1 MFDLRQCADPHPDQG
16 ICGGKRTELKV
27 TEAQASAWN
36 ALRTHCETNA
46 QKPGEVRASMM
57 AQHVGQQQASTL
69 ADRLDR
75 KTVAASSR

>member
-1 MFDLRQCADPHPDQG
+1 L
-16 ICGGKRTELKV
+16 ICVNAQTHIRTKVFAEVKRTELKV

-57 AQHVGQQQASTL
+57 AQHAGQQQASTL

-75 KTVAASSR
+75 KTVAACRW